1 MSIPHLRDLKEASRT
16 LRYFI
21 KREDE
26 FFTTGGRRF
35 EDFKEAVSLLEIGDH
50 VYVVRS
56 THGIR
61 FAHHGI
67 VIAKEKEDLKIV
79 HFAPIRTGMVWTSRV
94 RTDSLR
100 AFLGENDEN
109 VRRLGLKYYAN
120 TKRVGVPGDTSRIM
134 YYANRSLSPAQ
145 VVENVLRMRFG
156 KVGHETTYSVF
167 NRNCEHLAV
176 SCKIG
181 NDRAGSAQ
189 IDHFIQSLAFFENMI
204 RKRITE
210 NNLTPRRVLNFV
222 KNRDFLL
229 LQDVLGFGNSV
240 ENEEFSLA
248 SREFVQAVRE
258 TLNEIDEEILN
269 SVTSFERV
277 SSLGDR
283 CLRWCLRVLSLPLCW
298 QKREICWKE
307 HEDGDEEEEE
317 EEMSLFQRL
326 TIQFRRF
333 LREDQV
339 SIDSKLIQTLN
350 HIKQFR
356 IENLCLKIEGV
367 AYSKWYEY
375 GLLLA
380 RKFQDIKEMKE
391 RKRA

>member
-1 MSIPHLRDLKEASRT
+1 M
-16 LRYFI
+16 
-21 KREDE
+21 
-26 FFTTGGRRF
+26 
-35 EDFKEAVSLLEIGDH
+35 KEAVSLLEIGDH
-50 VYVVRS
+50 VYVVRI
-56 THGIR
+56 THAVR

-67 VIAKEKEDLKIV
+67 VVAKEKEDLRIV

-100 AFLGENDEN
+100 DFLGENDEN
-109 VRRLGLKYYAN
+109 LRRLGLKYYAN

-134 YYANRSLSPAQ
+134 YYANNALSPAQ
-145 VVENVLRMRFG
+145 VVENALKMRFG

-181 NDRAGSAQ
+181 SDRAGSAQ
-189 IDHFIQSLAFFENMI
+189 IDHFIQSLAFFENMV
-204 RKRITE
+204 RKKFTE
-210 NNLTPRRVLNFV
+210 NDLTPRRVLKFV

-258 TLNEIDEEILN
+258 SLNEIDEEILN

-277 SSLGDR
+277 SSLGER
-283 CLRWCLRVLSLPLCW
+283 CLRWCLRVMSLPLCW

-307 HEDGDEEEEE
+307 HEEEEEKE
-317 EEMSLFQRL
+317 EEEVSLFQRL
-326 TIQFRRF
+326 TVQFRRF

-339 SIDSKLIQTLN
+339 NIDSTLIPTLN

-380 RKFQDIKEMKE
+380 RKFQNMKEVRE
-391 RKRA
+391 RKRTSDITHLYHSHTNAHTQILRRYGNTNHGICPRS